1 MSCRRLAVGLKL
13 GRTRVVPEAVAE
25 CLRNAC
31 LDHFLCRRTPLRNPV
46 RKRVARSHRHP
57 LCFAIAIKGNLWGGI
72 EQPELWIRLT
82 PHRLAGGMTV
92 TSCDTLPYE
101 IPGHHDGRAP
111 TPLSLVTSFSWPSR
125 TRMVAGNTILVA
137 SPPGKRCAR
146 LALSCMHTRFYRLLA

>member
-82 PHRLAGGMTV
+82 PHCLAGGMTV
-92 TSCDTLPYE
+92 TSCDHPLPY
-101 IPGHHDGRAP
+101 
-111 TPLSLVTSFSWPSR
+111 L
-125 TRMVAGNTILVA
+125 
-137 SPPGKRCAR
+137 
-146 LALSCMHTRFYRLLA
+146 RLLAEASNHCHCRGLAALPCACLRTDVRSDFTRASSTRHAGNARNSGS